1 MELKCYVYPG
11 WNPRLRPASPKR
23 EWMDRS
29 PESFAYRCLPLSIA
43 NSHGWEILNPCGFT
57 AEWKGGLAVDDVVLR
72 IDEGSPPHEAPTVLF
87 GQGTFTFHVQGLFR
101 TPPGWNLWVGP
112 SPNSFKDG
120 ACALSAIIE
129 TDWAPFTFTMNWRLT
144 RPGFAVRFEAGE
156 PIAHI
161 FPVERSLIEA
171 IEPRIVSIEEDPE
184 LKAEFEAWSA
194 SRNAFQERVR
204 AHPPGKPADKWQKTY
219 YRGQTPSGKCP
230 IADHQTKLRVQAFV
244 GDRAVSD
251 ASVETPP
258 HPESSPVVKGSGA
271 AGEWRRAK
279 YEWLLATM
287 ERQRGLSAEAGGVFR
302 VEGVSSED
310 FLDLYY
316 APARPVVLAGE
327 IAHWPAPGRWSPE
340 YLAAKVGSRLVEFQG
355 GRTANG
361 DFERDKDAHKRTAPF
376 DRFIE
381 AIIKEPGNDA
391 YITAYNSAANQ
402 AALAPLDE
410 DIGPLEKFLDH
421 KAGGHGGMLWIGPA
435 GTVTSLH
442 HDLTNNL
449 LVQITGRKRVILASA
464 AETPKLYND
473 RHVFSEIKDVT
484 DPNLDLSAY
493 PALEQVR
500 FHDITLEAGEA
511 LFIPIGWWHQVTSLE
526 FSVTATFTNFLWPND
541 GFSGYPA
548 EA

>member
-1 MELKCYVYPG
+1 
-11 WNPRLRPASPKR
+11 
-23 EWMDRS
+23 
-29 PESFAYRCLPLSIA
+29 
-43 NSHGWEILNPCGFT
+43 
-57 AEWKGGLAVDDVVLR
+57 
-72 IDEGSPPHEAPTVLF
+72 
-87 GQGTFTFHVQGLFR
+87 
-101 TPPGWNLWVGP
+101 
-112 SPNSFKDG
+112 
-120 ACALSAIIE
+120 
-129 TDWAPFTFTMNWRLT
+129 TDWAPYTFTMNLRLT
-144 RPGFAVRFEAGE
+144 RPGHVVLFEENE

-161 FPVERSLIEA
+161 FPVERSVIEA
-171 IEPRIVSIEEDPE
+171 IEPRIVSIEEDSE
-184 LKAEFEAWSA
+184 LKAEFEAWSS

-204 AHPPGKPADKWQKTY
+204 AHPPSKPADKWQKTY

-230 IADHQTKLRVQAFV
+230 IADHQTKLRVKAFAGGPTAPATSAPNEASPNGSPQA
-244 GDRAVSD
+244 
-251 ASVETPP
+251 
-258 HPESSPVVKGSGA
+258 ESSSVSPAGSA
-271 AGEWRRAK
+271 TGEWRRAK

-302 VEGVSSED
+302 VQGLSSED
-310 FLDLYY
+310 FLDHYY

-327 IAHWPAPGRWSPE
+327 IAHWPALGRWSPE
-340 YLAAKVGSRLVEFQG
+340 YLAAKVGPRLVEYQG

-381 AIIKEPGNDA
+381 AIVKEAGNDA

-402 AALAPLDE
+402 AALSPLDE
-410 DIGPLEKFLDH
+410 DIGRLEKFLDQ

-464 AETPKLYND
+464 AETPRLYND

-493 PALEQVR
+493 PALGEVR

-511 LFIPIGWWHQVTSLE
+511 LFIPIGWWHQVTSLA

-541 GFSGYPA
+541 AFSTYPS
-548 EA
+548 ET